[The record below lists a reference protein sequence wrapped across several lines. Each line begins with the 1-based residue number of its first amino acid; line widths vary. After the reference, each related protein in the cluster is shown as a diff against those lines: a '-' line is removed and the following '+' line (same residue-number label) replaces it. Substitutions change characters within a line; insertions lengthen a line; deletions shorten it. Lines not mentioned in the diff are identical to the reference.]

1 MSVRYRKFTYV
12 FETYTEVNYE
22 YLQSIKCRY
31 HIISKCSNEL
41 HGFIY
46 LFEAI
51 SENAMQRRLRTEY
64 VYSTDD
70 NQYDISNELK
80 SYNNYWESG
89 LIPRYVK
96 EKVKPVSI
104 EKVCNQL
111 LSQNEKLIDYVF
123 ENSSHM
129 QNQIVKLE
137 ERNSRLEQALIE
149 KPTSSVQQTMT
160 NSNNNSNNG
169 HNDNSKN
176 KKITNINV
184 FLNTECKD
192 AITLKDFV
200 SKLVVTD
207 DDLECMKQLGYV
219 ESVTRLLKRSL
230 SEYELTERPIHC
242 TDVKREV
249 MHVKDQEGWKK
260 ETPIGESPNID
271 KAFKQLTHIHRRKM
285 TDTYKGVDPESKEF
299 EEKAKV
305 MYQIASAG
313 GTEEDKYKKKIIKN
327 ISDEI
332 RLPN

>member
-1 MSVRYRKFTYV
+1 MSIRYRKFTYV
-12 FETYTEVNYE
+12 FETYTDVNYE
-22 YLQSIKCRY
+22 YLQNLKCRY
-31 HIISKCSNEL
+31 HIISKCNNEL

-51 SENAMQRRLRTEY
+51 SENAMQRRLRTDY

-70 NQYDISNELK
+70 NQYEISNELK
-80 SYNNYWESG
+80 TNNNYWESG
-89 LIPRYVK
+89 IIPRYVK

-104 EKVCNQL
+104 EQVCNKL
-111 LSQNEKLIDYVF
+111 LNQNEKLIDCVV
-123 ENSSHM
+123 ENNVHM
-129 QNQIVKLE
+129 QTQI
-137 ERNSRLEQALIE
+137 NRLENALIE
-149 KPTSSVQQTMT
+149 KPVSMTMT
-160 NSNNNSNNG
+160 NSHNG

-184 FLNTECKD
+184 FLKTECKD

-200 SKLVVTD
+200 SNLVVTD

-230 SEYELTERPIHC
+230 SEYELNERPIHC
-242 TDVKREV
+242 TDVKREIL
-249 MHVKDQEGWKK
+249 HVKDQEGWKK
-260 ETPIGESPNID
+260 ETSTGESPNID
-271 KAFKQLTHIHRRKM
+271 RAFKQLTHIHRRKM

-305 MYQIASAG
+305 MYQIASSG

>member
-1 MSVRYRKFTYV
+1 M
-12 FETYTEVNYE
+12 
-22 YLQSIKCRY
+22 
-31 HIISKCSNEL
+31 
-41 HGFIY
+41 
-46 LFEAI
+46 
-51 SENAMQRRLRTEY
+51 
-64 VYSTDD
+64 
-70 NQYDISNELK
+70 
-80 SYNNYWESG
+80 
-89 LIPRYVK
+89 
-96 EKVKPVSI
+96 
-104 EKVCNQL
+104 
-111 LSQNEKLIDYVF
+111 
-123 ENSSHM
+123 
-129 QNQIVKLE
+129 
-137 ERNSRLEQALIE
+137 
-149 KPTSSVQQTMT
+149 
-160 NSNNNSNNG
+160 
-169 HNDNSKN
+169 
-176 KKITNINV
+176 
-184 FLNTECKD
+184 NTECKD

-260 ETPIGESPNID
+260 ETSVGESPNID

-285 TDTYKGVDPESKEF
+285 TDSYKGVEPESKEF

-313 GTEEDKYKKKIIKN
+313 GTEQDKYKKKIMKN